1 MERHRDFRFEYAPG
15 VIQFGTGSI
24 ANLSDELERQG
35 LDRALIVTGEKVGE
49 NPDAIDPVK
58 EGLGE
63 RLAGV
68 FDETTPKKRLSTAA
82 RALETARDNNAD
94 VLVALGGGSSL
105 DVCKVA
111 SILST
116 RDDSPE
122 DAGTELAQTG
132 TIKMKGDNPIKIV
145 AVPTTL
151 AGADLSIVAGVSASP
166 KHGLVD
172 EATGGG
178 VSDKR
183 LMPTAI
189 FHDPALFATTPKRIL
204 AGSAMNGFNKGLETI
219 YTRHST
225 PITDATAS
233 RGIALMSEGLLE
245 LGQSEPT
252 ESVLETIVEG
262 LILVQF
268 GIGRPDT
275 TTLSLI
281 HAFGHTLRDGFS
293 IQQGIAHAVI
303 TPDALR
309 YLFDRVDG
317 RRDLLADAL
326 GVADADDKPEAIA
339 SAVADVR
346 DGLGL
351 PSRLR
356 DLDGADR
363 SILRDIAEGTIADGF
378 MPNVPEGLDATADDI
393 EELLENAW

>member
-1 MERHRDFRFEYAPG
+1 MEPHRDFRFEYAPG
-15 VIQFGTGSI
+15 VIQFGTGSV
-24 ANLSDELERQG
+24 ANLSAELEQQG
-35 LDRALIVTGEKVGE
+35 LGQALIVTGEKVGE
-49 NPDAIDPVK
+49 NADAIDPVK

-82 RALETARDNNAD
+82 RALKAARDNNAD

-132 TIKMKGDNPIKIV
+132 TITMTGDNPIKII
-145 AVPTTL
+145 AAPTTL

-166 KHGLVD
+166 EHGLVD

-189 FHDPALFATTPKRIL
+189 FHDPALFATTPKQIL

-245 LGQSEPT
+245 LGESEPT

-309 YLFDRVDG
+309 YLFERVDG

-339 SAVADVR
+339 SAVAEVR